1 MSAEPHPDEG
11 RLAGAQRR
19 LQSLAESE
27 RGVPEV
33 IALGTPTIPALR
45 MIAFTPEPSGLY
57 QLRTDARG
65 CSITGKI
72 GICAMDSIWRA
83 GVRVRPQ

>member
-33 IALGTPTIPALR
+33 IAVGTPAIPALR
-45 MIAFTPEPSGLY
+45 VIAFTPEPSGPY
-57 QLRTDARG
+57 QPRADARG

-72 GICAMDSIWRA
+72 GICAMGSIRRA
-83 GVRVRPQ
+83 DVRVRPQ

>member
-1 MSAEPHPDEG
+1 MPAEPHPDEG
-11 RLAGAQRR
+11 RLAGALRR

-33 IALGTPTIPALR
+33 IAFALSAIPVLWAL
-45 MIAFTPEPSGLY
+45 TPEPSGLH
-57 QLRTDARG
+57 QPRADARG
-65 CSITGKI
+65 GSMTGKI
-72 GICAMDSIWRA
+72 GTCAIGSIRGA